1 MNVKGTNKMIF
12 LILSELNII
21 LYYNY
26 NILNVYFISTFL
38 VVDLEA
44 ERLEGKVQVEINLLV
59 PDWLQ
64 ASLHTPGLVE

>member
-64 ASLHTPGLVE
+64 SSLHTPGLVE

>member
-1 MNVKGTNKMIF
+1 MIF

-44 ERLEGKVQVEINLLV
+44 ERLERKVQVEINLLV

-64 ASLHTPGLVE
+64 GSLHTPGLVE